1 VDGGRAY
8 PSPVDAAVIEQV
20 AENAPR
26 SRSVADGNAQ
36 TIGTPLQ
43 RLSSAIGNRG
53 VGRLVAR
60 MRDGEGIMPSGLVHP
75 DVEAA
80 IGASRGGG
88 HALDAQVA
96 GRLGPSL
103 GESLGDVRVHTGD
116 HAAALAR
123 AVSARAFTVGNDI
136 FFGSGEYRPGS
147 SSGNE
152 LIAHEV
158 AHTIQQR
165 GAPASG
171 PLSVSQPGDT
181 LEREAEAV
189 ARDVT
194 G

>member
-1 VDGGRAY
+1 MD
-8 PSPVDAAVIEQV
+8 DAAIEQLHQS
-20 AENAPR
+20 APR
-26 SRSVADGNAQ
+26 SRPTAAHEPEREGA
-36 TIGTPLQ
+36 PLQ
-43 RLSSAIGNRG
+43 RLSSSIGNRG
-53 VGRLVAR
+53 VNQLIAR
-60 MRDGEGIMPSGLVHP
+60 MGDGEGIMASGLVHP
-75 DVEAA
+75 DVQAA
-80 IGASRGGG
+80 IAASRGGG
-88 HALDAQVA
+88 RPLDAHVTR
-96 GRLGPSL
+96 RLEPSLNESL
-103 GESLGDVRVHTGD
+103 GEVRVHTGD
-116 HAAALAR
+116 GAAALAR

-147 SSGNE
+147 AAGNE

-171 PLSVSQPGDT
+171 PLTVSQPGDA